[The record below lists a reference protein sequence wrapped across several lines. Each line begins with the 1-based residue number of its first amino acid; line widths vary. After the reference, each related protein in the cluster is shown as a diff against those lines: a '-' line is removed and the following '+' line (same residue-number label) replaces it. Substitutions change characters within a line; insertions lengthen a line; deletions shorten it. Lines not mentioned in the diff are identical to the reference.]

1 MSMMKPV
8 DNHTTSIGMTA
19 IMGSRTGRFTRND
32 NSRTISVAST
42 QYGSFLLAVTNK
54 NFVQDGT
61 GIEARAEKSV
71 APDGLDDF
79 EIVCARRVALQAR
92 AVRRASLGALN
103 DDVPSR
109 AP

>member
-8 DNHTTSIGMTA
+8 DNHTTSIGMIA

-42 QYGSFLLAVTNK
+42 PNGSFLLAVANK
-54 NFVQDGT
+54 NFVQDG
-61 GIEARAEKSV
+61 ARVSTQEPRRAW
-71 APDGLDDF
+71 PPT
-79 EIVCARRVALQAR
+79 IVCARRVALQAR